1 MAMYRVAIRGIVPHM
16 AKKDRSYRKTT
27 VPDSAKQAFE
37 GELFDVYQW
46 EQELYDG
53 TYATFEKVVRTDT
66 TVMYPIL
73 PDGRILLVEDSQPH
87 RQTIITPP
95 AGRLEDGEKPEDAVR
110 REILEETGYEVE
122 KLEPFYT
129 VQPYEKFDWFVYVFI
144 GKGLK
149 KVKEPELDAGE
160 KITLKPVTFDEMI
173 QLVINGDVH
182 EQGFTE
188 IVLKAVADLNKME
201 ELRRRFGQ

>member
-1 MAMYRVAIRGIVPHM
+1 MAL
-16 AKKDRSYRKTT
+16 KKDRSYRKTT
-27 VPDSAKQAFE
+27 VPDSARLVFE
-37 GELFDVYQW
+37 GELFDTYQW

-53 TYATFEKVVRTDT
+53 TRATFEKVVRTDT

-87 RQTIITPP
+87 RKTIITPP
-95 AGRLEDGEKPEDAVR
+95 AGRLEEGETPEEAVR

-122 KLEPFYT
+122 TLENFYT

-144 GKGLK
+144 GKGAK
-149 KVKEPELDAGE
+149 KVTEPELDAGE
-160 KITLKPVTFDEMI
+160 KIALKPVTFDEMI
-173 QLVINGDVH
+173 RLVINGDVH

-188 IVLKAVADLNKME
+188 VVLKAVADPKKMD
-201 ELRRRFGQ
+201 ELKRKFAP